1 MTMNMKCHYN
11 VIKDNHDD
19 LEDEDD
25 INDRQVSMARLY
37 HSTRATEQSHTSHLH
52 TANHTVIF

>member
-1 MTMNMKCHYN
+1 MMNVKKYDDD
-11 VIKDNHDD
+11 DND
-19 LEDEDD
+19 DD

-52 TANHTVIF
+52 TANHTVRF